1 MSEGTAK
8 GMDDGAAA
16 PAGLRRLFSP
26 LMVGGVELRNRI
38 VSTAHSTGLTDGTAL
53 SDALVAYYAAR
64 ARGGVG
70 LIVTGSTSVH
80 PTSSSRLRP
89 ALANWDDGIVAPYRR
104 LAAAVH
110 AHGARIFA
118 QLNHAGA
125 LSGAGGLPGGR
136 PLAPSVIDLEKTEAP
151 PRALLEP
158 EIAEI
163 VAAFA
168 AAAARARDGGLD
180 GVELHGGHGNLI
192 QQFLS
197 PHTNR
202 RDDAYGGPL
211 ENRLRFAREV
221 AVAVRAAVGPD
232 FTVGLRLSAEE
243 DYPDGL
249 FLPETTVIAARLV
262 AAAGLDYVNVTSGS
276 DTSSASLPRHYAPM
290 YLRAGHMRHL
300 ARAIREVV
308 PVPVLA
314 VGRITD
320 PRDAEAILA
329 AGDADLVGM
338 TRALIAD
345 RDLPEK
351 ARRGD
356 LDAIRYCVGANEG
369 CLGRLFRGHA
379 IGCIQDPTSGREHE
393 VGPLVRAEAPR
404 RVVVVGGGVAGLEA
418 ARVAALRGHTVTI
431 LEREAQCGGQLV
443 LARRAPGREEIGA
456 VVDNLMRALARLPVE
471 LVTSVEATAETVLSL
486 APDAVVLA
494 TGSTAFVPMELD
506 DGYGR
511 LVSTREALDGA
522 MVGDPCLV
530 FDTRGDMA
538 GPTTAEFLARSGRRV
553 ALVTSHPAFGAG
565 IEPMTRRLLHE
576 RLAECGV
583 DILADHRVAALTEI
597 GVLVR
602 HTVSGRETLLPD
614 VATVVAATGARPAD
628 GLRAALL
635 AERPLLPVHPVG
647 DARSPGQIDA
657 AIHDGHFVA
666 RSI

>member
-1 MSEGTAK
+1 MADEMVVSV
-8 GMDDGAAA
+8 DSGAAA
-16 PAGLRRLFSP
+16 PASLRRLFSP
-26 LMVGGVELRNRI
+26 LRVGGVELRNRI

-53 SDALVAYYAAR
+53 GEALIAYYAAR

-89 ALANWDDGIVAPYRR
+89 ALANWDDSIVAPYRR
-104 LAAAVH
+104 LASAVH
-110 AHGARIFA
+110 THGACIFA

-136 PLAPSVIDLEKTEAP
+136 PLAPSVVDLEKADAP
-151 PRALLEP
+151 PRALLEA

-168 AAAARARDGGLD
+168 AAAARAREGGLD
-180 GVELHGGHGNLI
+180 GIELHGGHGNLI

-202 RDDAYGGPL
+202 REDTYGGPL
-211 ENRLRFAREV
+211 DNRLRFAREV

-232 FTVGLRLSAEE
+232 FTVGLRLSAQE
-243 DYPDGL
+243 DYSDGL
-249 FLPETTVIAARLV
+249 FLPETTAIAARLV
-262 AAAGLDYVNVTSGS
+262 EAAALDYVNVTSGS

-300 ARAIREVV
+300 ARAIREAVA
-308 PVPVLA
+308 VPVLA

-393 VGPLVRAEAPR
+393 IGPLLRAEAPR

-418 ARVAALRGHTVTI
+418 ARVAALRGHAVTV
-431 LEREAQCGGQLV
+431 LERDAQCGGQLL

-456 VVDNLMRALARLPVE
+456 VADNLMRTLARLPVE
-471 LVTSVEATAETVLSL
+471 LVTGAEATAATVLSL
-486 APDAVVLA
+486 APDIVVLA

-506 DGYGR
+506 DGCGR
-511 LVSTREALDGA
+511 LISARKALDGA
-522 MVGDPCLV
+522 MAGDRCVV
-530 FDTRGDMA
+530 FDTRGDMV
-538 GPTTAEFLARSGRRV
+538 GPTTAEFLARSGRQV
-553 ALVTSHPAFGAG
+553 ALVSSHPAFGPD

-583 DILADHRVAALTEI
+583 DILADHRVAALTEA
-597 GVLVR
+597 GVVVR

-614 VATVVAATGARPAD
+614 MATVVAATGARPAD
-628 GLRAALL
+628 GLGAALFAL
-635 AERPLLPVHPVG
+635 RPLLPVHTVG

-657 AIHDGHFVA
+657 AIRDGHFVA
-666 RSI
+666 RGI

>member
-136 PLAPSVIDLEKTEAP
+136 PLAPSVIDLEKAEAP

-180 GVELHGGHGNLI
+180 GIELHGGHGNLI

-249 FLPETTVIAARLV
+249 FLPETRVWSRRRASTMSTSPREATPPRPRCRATMRRCICAPATCATSPGPSARWFLSRCWR
-262 AAAGLDYVNVTSGS
+262 SGAS
-276 DTSSASLPRHYAPM
+276 PIRATPRRSLRRATPTSS
-290 YLRAGHMRHL
+290 G
-300 ARAIREVV
+300 
-308 PVPVLA
+308 
-314 VGRITD
+314 
-320 PRDAEAILA
+320 
-329 AGDADLVGM
+329 
-338 TRALIAD
+338 
-345 RDLPEK
+345 
-351 ARRGD
+351 
-356 LDAIRYCVGANEG
+356 
-369 CLGRLFRGHA
+369 
-379 IGCIQDPTSGREHE
+379 
-393 VGPLVRAEAPR
+393 
-404 RVVVVGGGVAGLEA
+404 
-418 ARVAALRGHTVTI
+418 
-431 LEREAQCGGQLV
+431 
-443 LARRAPGREEIGA
+443 
-456 VVDNLMRALARLPVE
+456 
-471 LVTSVEATAETVLSL
+471 
-486 APDAVVLA
+486 
-494 TGSTAFVPMELD
+494 
-506 DGYGR
+506 
-511 LVSTREALDGA
+511 
-522 MVGDPCLV
+522 
-530 FDTRGDMA
+530 
-538 GPTTAEFLARSGRRV
+538 
-553 ALVTSHPAFGAG
+553 
-565 IEPMTRRLLHE
+565 
-576 RLAECGV
+576 
-583 DILADHRVAALTEI
+583 
-597 GVLVR
+597 
-602 HTVSGRETLLPD
+602 
-614 VATVVAATGARPAD
+614 
-628 GLRAALL
+628 
-635 AERPLLPVHPVG
+635 
-647 DARSPGQIDA
+647 
-657 AIHDGHFVA
+657 
-666 RSI
+666 